1 MPYVRCIR
9 HARLAR
15 VMKNINEQ
23 PQITN
28 KIVVAYHLCSR
39 KAFHLLHQEIMPGEP
54 HEYVEMIR
62 EQAVTART
70 TYFSNLRKSGYR
82 IGDFD
87 SNHDNVDFLCNVN
100 LKFEDLKVTC
110 DLLKKNHYEPR
121 IIVGTHVIN
130 REHKIQLAFVCYIL
144 SKRYHSK
151 LLTGQIITKELEK
164 RSIQLEPL
172 ITTIQKTLK
181 ELRRLGHANAK
192 CPPVIRNKH
201 CSVCEFRS
209 QCFEEIESKDDL
221 ALLDRMTPKMLSR
234 YHKKGIFTV
243 NQLSYL
249 FKPRRRKKRSIPL
262 PITFKVELQ
271 ALAIRTNKIY
281 LQETPDLP
289 KHPVK
294 IYLDIEGIPDEQHY
308 YLFGIHVCK
317 GSHIECFHLW
327 VDSYE
332 DTEAVFSQV
341 ISLLDTDSEAPIFH
355 YGSFE
360 PKVFEKISKG
370 FGLDIQRIQKRFIN
384 VTSYVFGKVYF
395 PVRSNNLK
403 ELGRVIGAS
412 WSHPNASGLQSL
424 VWRYR
429 WEQTKAPSLKEALIT
444 YNKED
449 CDALR
454 MLCNELKNIGK
465 YADSRSDIDF
475 ADKPK
480 TEATELGKDI
490 HRNFEGIL
498 KSAHAT
504 YKKRRITLRPDE
516 NDEKSEQIKPGGQK
530 GHIVYRRVIPK
541 RANRLIRVR
550 SKQNCHHHSSLPLET
565 MQEESEYTTID
576 LVFSGNGCRKI
587 ITKYVGKKKYCS
599 SCHRIFHPPTI
610 SKFARR
616 LYDHGFLA
624 WMGYQRVVLR
634 LPYNLISQTAN
645 DLFGE
650 RLTPGTVVNAFN
662 YLAKYY
668 RKTNEQLLIRILD
681 SPYIHVDET
690 KINIQGIDHFVWG
703 ITNGV
708 HVYFIMTET
717 RETTHLE
724 KWFNSYSGV
733 LVTDFYPGFDSF
745 TCLHQKCLVHLIRD
759 LNDDLWKNPFNVELE
774 SFANNLKEL
783 IISVFADVDRYGLK
797 KRFLRKHEKTV
808 DKFYHKHIDES
819 DYGYEITQKYRK
831 RFQKYRTSLF
841 TFLNRDGIPW
851 NNNTGERALRHL
863 AVQRKIS
870 GSFYKRVAPQYLDLL
885 GIAQTCRFQ
894 DKSFL
899 RFLLSK
905 ETDVDRFKQPRGQ
918 AKSEVVTKERLS
930 VNSELE

>member
-1 MPYVRCIR
+1 
-9 HARLAR
+9 
-15 VMKNINEQ
+15 MKNINDQ
-23 PQITN
+23 SQITDE
-28 KIVVAYHLCSR
+28 IVVAYSLCSR
-39 KAFHLLHQEIMPGEP
+39 KAFHLLHQEIVPGEP
-54 HEYVEMIR
+54 HEYVEIIR
-62 EQAVTART
+62 EQVGAART
-70 TYFSNLRKSGYR
+70 AYFSNLRKSGYS
-82 IGDFD
+82 ISDFD
-87 SNHDNVDFLCNVN
+87 SGHDDADFLCNVN
-100 LKFEDLKVTC
+100 LRFEDLKVTF
-110 DLLKKNHYEPR
+110 DLLRKNQYEPR
-121 IIVGTHVIN
+121 IIIGTHSIN
-130 REHKIQLAFVCYIL
+130 KEHKIHLALIGYIL
-144 SKRYHSK
+144 SKRYNTK
-151 LLTGQIITKELEK
+151 LLTGQIITKSLEK

-172 ITTIQKTLK
+172 ITTIQKALK
-181 ELRRLGHANAK
+181 VLHRLGHVNAE
-192 CPPVIRNKH
+192 CPPMIRNKH
-201 CSVCEFRS
+201 CSVCEFRL

-221 ALLDRMTPKMLSR
+221 ALLDRMTLKTLYQ

-243 NQLSYL
+243 SQLSYL
-249 FKPRRRKKRSIPL
+249 FKPRRRKKRSTPL

-281 LQETPDLP
+281 LQETPNLP
-289 KHPVK
+289 KHPVE
-294 IYLDIEGIPDEQHY
+294 IYIDIEGIPDEQCY

-317 GSHIECFHLW
+317 GAHIERYNFC
-327 VDSYE
+327 VDSYQ
-332 DTEAVFSQV
+332 DTEVVFSKV
-341 ISLLDTDSEAPIFH
+341 ISLLNREAEAPIFH

-360 PKVFEKISKG
+360 SKVFEKISKK

-384 VTSYVFGKVYF
+384 VNTYVYGKVYF

-429 WEQTKAPSLKEALIT
+429 WEQTKEPSLKEALIT

-454 MLCNELKNIGK
+454 MLCDELKNIGK

-475 ADKPK
+475 ADRPK
-480 TEATELGKDI
+480 TEATHRGKNI

-504 YKKRRITLRPDE
+504 YKKRRITLRPEE
-516 NDEKSEQIKPGGQK
+516 NDKKSEQCKRGGQK
-530 GHIVYRRVIPK
+530 GHQAYRRVIPK
-541 RANRLIRVR
+541 RANRLVKVR
-550 SKQNCHHHSSLPLET
+550 SKQNCPRHSSLLLEV
-565 MQEESEYTTID
+565 MQDKSEHITID
-576 LVFSGNGCRKI
+576 LVFTGNGCRKT

-599 SCHRIFHPPTI
+599 TCNRIFRPPKI
-610 SKFARR
+610 SEFAGR
-616 LYDHGFLA
+616 LYGHGFLA

-634 LPYNLISQTAN
+634 LPYNVISQTAN

-650 RLTPGTVVNAFN
+650 RLTQGTVVNAFN
-662 YLAKYY
+662 YLTKYY
-668 RKTNEQLLIRILD
+668 RKTNEQLLTRILD

-783 IISVFADVDRYGLK
+783 IVPVFADVDRYGLK
-797 KRFLRKHEKTV
+797 KYHHRKHEKSV
-808 DKFYHKHIDES
+808 DKFYYKHIDES
-819 DYGYEITQKYRK
+819 AYDYEITQKYQK
-831 RFQKYRTSLF
+831 RFQKYRAGLF
-841 TFLNRDGIPW
+841 TFLNRDDIPW
-851 NNNTGERALRHL
+851 NNNTAERALRHL

-870 GSFYKRVAPQYLDLL
+870 GSFYKRVAPQYLTLL

-899 RFLLSK
+899 RFLLSQ
-905 ETDVDRFKQPRGQ
+905 EIDVDLFKQPRRQ
-918 AKSEVVTKERLS
+918 AQSKAVSKEKSSMNL
-930 VNSELE
+930 NGN